1 MGRLEK
7 LREDFSK
14 ALLRLKEA
22 VERAEREKGSPD
34 YPFFRDSAIQRFE
47 FTFEVM
53 WKFSKALLE
62 REGVICRSP
71 RGCIRE
77 LLSTGF
83 IDEETARKLLR
94 TVEDR
99 NLTVHT
105 YREEVAEEI
114 FSRLPG
120 HLIALEKLKAIE

>member
-7 LREDFSK
+7 LRSDFRK

-22 VERAEREKGSPD
+22 VERAEREKTFSD

-47 FTFEVM
+47 FTFEIA
-53 WKFSKALLE
+53 WKFVKTLLE
-62 REGVICRSP
+62 REGIICRSP
-71 RGCIRE
+71 RTCFRE
-77 LLSTGF
+77 FFSTGF
-83 IDEETARKLLR
+83 IDEETARELLKM
-94 TVEDR
+94 VEDR

-120 HLIALEKLKAIE
+120 YLKALEKLVAIE